1 MKLRWIF
8 VVAIGVAVSTFTAC
22 GGGPSPVAG
31 TSETEVDPHWLYGGE
46 DIWIPVVDTLGSE
59 LSSASRTLE
68 DHQPADAAK
77 ALRAGAVFLESETE
91 KLTPEG
97 RAKVKAAAV
106 NLKNLADTIDS
117 GAKVT
122 IEELQTQIREAFS
135 VDMDYRWGTTDISEW
150 VPVVLEVQTHFE
162 EARGQLE
169 AQRPQ
174 EAATELR
181 KAAALL
187 RLEAGR
193 IGGDAKKAIEG
204 SWFEVRQL
212 AAKTQTGGVTD
223 IAKMERVAASSCQTL
238 AQAHQAEAEGLWTE
252 HQAAQ
257 SGQVL
262 DLAVKEFERGLVW
275 IGAQNDPTAK
285 GEAEAARRL
294 ADALGTTPAPEATE
308 VAGVFEGF
316 DTAIAALGVQLAPP
330 KPTS

>member
-1 MKLRWIF
+1 MNIRWFF
-8 VVAIGVAVSTFTAC
+8 VVAIGLAVSTLTAC

-68 DHQPADAAK
+68 NHQPADAAK
-77 ALRAGAVFLESETE
+77 ALRNGAAFLESGTE

-97 RAKVKAAAV
+97 RAKVKAAAD

-122 IEELQTQIREAFS
+122 LEDFQIQIREAYA
-135 VDMDYRWGTTDISEW
+135 VDSDYRWGAADIGEW
-150 VPVVLEVQTHFE
+150 MPVVLEVQTHFE

-193 IGGDAKKAIEG
+193 IGGDAKKTIEG

-212 AAKTQTGGVTD
+212 AAKAQTGGVTD
-223 IAKMERVAASSCQTL
+223 VSRMERVAARSCQTL
-238 AQAHQAEAEGLWTE
+238 AEAHHAEAEGLWTE

-257 SGQVL
+257 SGQVI

-275 IGAQNDPTAK
+275 IGAQNDSTAK
-285 GEAEAARRL
+285 GAAEDARRL
-294 ADALGTTPAPEATE
+294 ADALSTDQAPDAKD
-308 VAGVFEGF
+308 VAAVFDSFG
-316 DTAIAALGVQLAPP
+316 TAIASLGVQLAPP
-330 KPTS
+330 KPT